1 MDQSQQNNTNDVTS
15 FTLMIILK
23 SLKHRLTMIK
33 AILMHRWKQLDALK
47 GIGWSGC
54 QYRAKI
60 NRIEQP
66 EILMECREESLVV
79 TNHLNNKCT
88 IACEKATQETLGKG
102 AIIVQN

>member
-1 MDQSQQNNTNDVTS
+1 
-15 FTLMIILK
+15 
-23 SLKHRLTMIK
+23 
-33 AILMHRWKQLDALK
+33 MHRCKQLNALK

-79 TNHLNNKCT
+79 TNHLNNKYEIECRKPT
-88 IACEKATQETLGKG
+88 KETLGKG
-102 AIIVQN
+102 AGIVQS

>member
-1 MDQSQQNNTNDVTS
+1 
-15 FTLMIILK
+15 
-23 SLKHRLTMIK
+23 
-33 AILMHRWKQLDALK
+33 MHRWKQFDALK

-66 EILMECREESLVV
+66 EILMECCEESLVA

-88 IACEKATQETLGKG
+88 IVCRKTTKVTLGKG
-102 AIIVQN
+102 ARIVQS